1 MPKVFSEMSFVSGGG
16 IPRYCAS
23 VSSSISGSSSSGGS
37 RSIVGFARAR
47 PTGGVEVIYPSIC
60 TSAS

>member
-1 MPKVFSEMSFVSGGG
+1 
-16 IPRYCAS
+16 